1 MVLDARTCIGACL
14 TCGSSRKPRGNSPR
28 SRISCGDISA
38 RLVQVTPSDSLTRT
52 LPWTARRPPDI
63 GHAARIEAYKTD
75 ITWAL
80 AQRVLSLRLPAAVPL
95 SSYTYTTRQD
105 PGLYQSALSLTLG
118 GIPRFEEFRFDGSQR
133 RFAGRVHRMGQ
144 ALTITRTDHCAA
156 DLRAAASK
164 SDDAAQVRRLLAIAL
179 ALDGDPRSEAAERS
193 GMDRQTLR
201 DWVHRYNDGGID
213 GLKSRSSPGRAPRL
227 TDAQKAELKALVIA
241 GPDPEHD
248 GVVRWRCADLQAVI
262 ERRFSV
268 QVHESTVGKWLHQLG
283 LTRLQPRPVH
293 PKKDPAAEQA
303 FKKTSA
309 PC

>member
-1 MVLDARTCIGACL
+1 MSLPAVMQRCCWTRLDGISPPSSPYPTTSRSYRCRRNPPNSTRRRTSGSICATTGSPIGCSTTLMLCSITAAMPG
-14 TCGSSRKPRGNSPR
+14 TNSRPSHGP
-28 SRISCGDISA
+28 SC
-38 RLVQVTPSDSLTRT
+38 PSDCVIG
-52 LPWTARRPPDI
+52 PMGPD
-63 GHAARIEAYKTD
+63 
-75 ITWAL
+75 
-80 AQRVLSLRLPAAVPL
+80 QRVLV
-95 SSYTYTTRQD
+95 
-105 PGLYQSALSLTLG
+105 LYRSALSLTLG
-118 GIPRFEEFRFDGSQR
+118 GIRRFEEFRFDGSQR